1 MEQKRGR
8 GRQGG
13 VSCKDGRR
21 VQMSVSETR
30 QSSCHGEV
38 RCLAAD
44 FIALCTDT
52 LALACHVKIETKT
65 RPGSEV

>member
-13 VSCKDGRR
+13 VSCKDGPGPN
-21 VQMSVSETR
+21 VSLRDSAEQLLW
-30 QSSCHGEV
+30 QSEAGV
-38 RCLAAD
+38 FVA
-44 FIALCTDT
+44 FCTHT
-52 LALACHVKIETKT
+52 LTLACHVKIKTKT

>member
-13 VSCKDGRR
+13 VSCKDERR

-30 QSSCHGEV
+30 QSSCYGKV
-38 RCLAAD
+38 RQVSSLHSVL
-44 FIALCTDT
+44 IL
-52 LALACHVKIETKT
+52 
-65 RPGSEV
+65 

>member
-30 QSSCHGEV
+30 QSSCYGKV
-38 RCLAAD
+38 RQVSSLHCVL
-44 FIALCTDT
+44 IL
-52 LALACHVKIETKT
+52 
-65 RPGSEV
+65 

>member
-30 QSSCHGEV
+30 QSSCYGKV
-38 RCLAAD
+38 RQVSSLHCVLILD
-44 FIALCTDT
+44 IGLPCQD
-52 LALACHVKIETKT
+52 
-65 RPGSEV
+65 